1 MDATQLTRSLTTYV
15 VNPLLLLLFAV
26 GLLVFVWGIV
36 EFLFDINV
44 RGGGGEANSKNN
56 GKQHMLWG
64 IVGMFVM
71 ASALAM
77 VNLLK
82 GTVEQL
88 LR

>member
-71 ASALAM
+71 ASAWAITQLIS
-77 VNLLK
+77 
-82 GTVEQL
+82 GTVGQI